1 MSPSDVGW
9 TVGCRN
15 QFMNFEWDTTKA
27 AENLSKHGVS
37 FDEATEVFGDELSSA
52 VPDPDHSVV
61 EERFVIFG
69 QTLEERYLVVA
80 FTERDGRIR
89 LISARPMTRR
99 ERAAYEQ

>member
-1 MSPSDVGW
+1 MD
-9 TVGCRN
+9 
-15 QFMNFEWDTTKA
+15 FERDTTKA

-52 VPDPDHSVV
+52 VPYPDHSVV

-80 FTERDGRIR
+80 FTERDSRIR
-89 LISARPMTRR
+89 LIPARPMTRR